1 MGFLKS
7 WFKPKAAPVPE
18 APEPDPLLQA
28 QAAAA
33 KADRIDAVQQSTSQ
47 ASDQLARLFGTRS
60 RMAGSGMK
68 VPTLGY

>member
-7 WFKPKAAPVPE
+7 WFKPKAQPLPE
-18 APEPDPLLQA
+18 AETDPLLQA

-33 KADRIDAVQQSTSQ
+33 KADRVDAAQQSTSQ
-47 ASDQLARLFGTRS
+47 ASDQLARLFGSRA